1 MDYIKNITD
10 LQKKVESNKLE
21 QAKLSE
27 RKENLKEERK
37 KLVDELKVYEINE
50 SDLESEIKKLEDE
63 VESELKKCEK
73 LLNE

>member
-1 MDYIKNITD
+1 MNYVQQIND
-10 LQKKVESNKLE
+10 LQKKVEFNKLE

-27 RKENLKEERK
+27 REENLKEERK
-37 KLVDELKVYEINE
+37 KLIDELKVYEISE